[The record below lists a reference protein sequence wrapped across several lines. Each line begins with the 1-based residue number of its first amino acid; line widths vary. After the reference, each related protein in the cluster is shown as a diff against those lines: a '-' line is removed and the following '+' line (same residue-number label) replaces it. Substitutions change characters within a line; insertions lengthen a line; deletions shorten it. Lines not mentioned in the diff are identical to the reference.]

1 MEGPK
6 HILVLTDRDWTHPQG
21 GGTGTNLYG
30 QVARWV
36 AWGHRVT
43 VVAGDYPGARPYEEL
58 APNLTVHRMGSRLTV
73 FPRAAWA
80 LMRGLADDADV
91 VLEVVNGITFL
102 TPLWLRRPRV
112 ALVHHVHRDHYVA
125 ELGRP
130 GALAALLAETLP
142 LRLLYRDT
150 TFLTISEAGRRDLLE
165 LGLPAER
172 IHVAHLGVEEPQHPA
187 AERSPQPRLLYLGRL
202 KQYKRIEM
210 LLDVLEEIPEA
221 HLDIA
226 GEGDHRPVIE
236 REIERRG
243 LSRRVTLHGHVSEE
257 RKAAL
262 LSSAWVNLTAS
273 SAEGWS
279 LTVMEAGMYATPTAA
294 MAVGG
299 LPESVA
305 DGRTGLLAHEPRDL
319 APAVARLVREPE
331 TRVRMGEAARARAGE
346 FTWDRTA
353 AENLAV
359 LEAEADTSRA
369 GLRASM
375 KGSETMKAAG
385 LAAATLASNAIA
397 LLFTVLFARLLGA
410 SGYGSLAALISTFL
424 ILAVPGSALQVVVAR
439 ETATGTL
446 GSGTRLASTLAAW
459 RRTLLLASA
468 AVAAGS
474 LLLREEIAALLSVEQ
489 EWAAAATLP
498 TGCLWLLLSVERGV
512 LQGVHA
518 YRGVGWS
525 IVLEAGGRLV
535 TGLLLVAAGLGVTGA
550 YLGTPAS
557 MAVTAVV
564 LALMSRRVVGRPEAV
579 HAVSR
584 LRSLAAGAWPAVTGL
599 FLVAVLQNVD
609 VILVKRQIGGD
620 EAGAYAAAAVAAKAV
635 VWVAIGVGLYLLP
648 EATRKAGR
656 GEDPRPVLIRALFVL
671 GLVAVPMLLVYL
683 AAPELVLRLAFGEET
698 VVAAGA
704 LFVLGLAMTL
714 LAAGYLCVQYM
725 LALREVR
732 FLLALGVAAAAEI
745 VLLSGSGLSSLVGFA
760 AVVLALQ
767 AFAALAVLALGLARR
782 RAAVPA

>member
-1 MEGPK
+1 MPGPG
-6 HILVLTDRDWTHPQG
+6 HILLLTDRDWTHPQG

-43 VVAGDYPGARPYEEL
+43 VVAGDYPGAARHEQL
-58 APNLTVHRMGSRLTV
+58 APNLEVHRMGSRLTV

-80 LMRGLADDADV
+80 SLRGLADDADV

-165 LGLPAER
+165 LGLPEDR
-172 IHVAHLGVEEPQHPA
+172 IHVAQLGVEEPVHPA
-187 AERSPQPRLLYLGRL
+187 AERAPEPRLLYLGRL
-202 KQYKRIEM
+202 KQYKRIEL
-210 LLDVLEEIPEA
+210 LLDALEAVPGA

-226 GEGDHRPVIE
+226 GDGDHRPVLE
-236 REIERRG
+236 QEIERRG
-243 LSRRVTLHGHVSEE
+243 LAGRVTLHGHVSEE
-257 RKAAL
+257 HKAQL

-273 SAEGWS
+273 SAEGWC
-279 LTVMEAGMYATPTAA
+279 LTVMEAAMYGTPSAA

-299 LPESVA
+299 LPESIV
-305 DGRTGLLAHEPRDL
+305 DGRTGLLAHEPEEL
-319 APAVARLVREPE
+319 AAAVARLVREPE
-331 TRVRMGEAARARAGE
+331 TRERMGAAARERARE

-353 AENLAV
+353 AANLAV
-359 LEAEADTSRA
+359 LDAEAQTSRA
-369 GLRASM
+369 GVRASLR
-375 KGSETMKAAG
+375 GSETLKAAG

-410 SGYGSLAALISTFL
+410 DGYGSLAALISTFL

-446 GSGTRLASTLAAW
+446 GTGARLASTIAAW
-459 RRTLLLASA
+459 RRTLLLACV
-468 AVAAGS
+468 AVAGAS
-474 LLLREEIAALLSVEQ
+474 LLLRDEIAGLLSVEQ

-498 TGCLWLLLSVERGV
+498 TGCLWLLLSVERGA

-557 MAVTAVV
+557 MTVTAVA
-564 LALMSRRVVGRPEAV
+564 LALMSRRAIGRPEAA
-579 HAVSR
+579 HAAAR
-584 LRSLAAGAWPAVTGL
+584 LRSLAGGAWPAVTGL

-648 EATRKAGR
+648 EATRKAGI
-656 GEDPRPVLIRALFVL
+656 GEDPRPVLVRALAVL
-671 GLVAVPMLLVYL
+671 AAVAVPMLVVYL
-683 AAPELVLRLAFGEET
+683 VAPSLVLRLAFGEET
-698 VVAAGA
+698 VPAAGA

-745 VLLSGSGLSSLVGFA
+745 VLLSGAGLSSLVGFA

-767 AFAALAVLALGLARR
+767 AVAALAVLALGLGRR
-782 RAAVPA
+782 PAPAPA